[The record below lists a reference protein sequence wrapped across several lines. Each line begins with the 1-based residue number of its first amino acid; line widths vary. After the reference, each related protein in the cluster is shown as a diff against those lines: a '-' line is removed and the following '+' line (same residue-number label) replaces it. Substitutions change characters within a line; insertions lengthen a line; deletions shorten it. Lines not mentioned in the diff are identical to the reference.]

1 MSQRWLTSDE
11 VAELLRVRPATV
23 AQWRWRRRGPA
34 FVKLADGPAGK
45 VRYERR
51 EVERWMKDP
60 VSYQKGR
67 SKH

>member
-1 MSQRWLTSDE
+1 MTSRWLTSDE

-60 VSYQKGR
+60 VSYQARRMK
-67 SKH
+67 

>member
-1 MSQRWLTSDE
+1 MSGRWLTSDE

-23 AQWRWRRRGPA
+23 AQWRWRKCGPA

-60 VSYQKGR
+60 VSYQARRTK
-67 SKH
+67 

>member
-1 MSQRWLTSDE
+1 MTGRWLTSDE

-34 FVKLADGPAGK
+34 FVKLAGGPAGK

-60 VSYQKGR
+60 VSYQAR
-67 SKH
+67 SGQ

>member
-1 MSQRWLTSDE
+1 MTSRWLTSDE
-11 VAELLRVRPATV
+11 VAQLLRVRPATV

-60 VSYQKGR
+60 SGYRARR
-67 SKH
+67 SK

>member
-1 MSQRWLTSDE
+1 MIGRWLTSDE

-23 AQWRWRRRGPA
+23 AQWRWRKRGPA

-51 EVERWMKDP
+51 EVERWIKDP
-60 VSYQKGR
+60 VSYQARRTK
-67 SKH
+67 

>member
-1 MSQRWLTSDE
+1 MTSRWLTSDE
-11 VAELLRVRPATV
+11 VASLLRVRPATV

-60 VSYQKGR
+60 VSYHARR
-67 SKH
+67 SK

>member
-1 MSQRWLTSDE
+1 MTSRWLTSDE
-11 VAELLRVRPATV
+11 VAQLLRVRPATV

-51 EVERWMKDP
+51 EVERWMKDLA
-60 VSYQKGR
+60 SYQARRTK
-67 SKH
+67 

>member
-1 MSQRWLTSDE
+1 MTSRWLTSDE
-11 VAELLRVRPATV
+11 VAQLLRVRPATV

-60 VSYQKGR
+60 SGYRARRTK
-67 SKH
+67 

>member
-1 MSQRWLTSDE
+1 MTSRWLTSDE
-11 VAELLRVRPATV
+11 VASLLRVRPATV

-60 VSYQKGR
+60 VSYQARRTK
-67 SKH
+67 